1 MTGAKP
7 QLTRTH
13 HDGRV
18 HNVTCAGLAKERTD
32 PQRGQ
37 VVQTHKPQGGIS
49 QKPPRIRL
57 PATGPHDL
65 RKRRRGHDQAR
76 PT

>member
-1 MTGAKP
+1 MSGGAASNF
-7 QLTRTH
+7 RRSCGS
-13 HDGRV
+13 DV
-18 HNVTCAGLAKERTD
+18 HNVTCAGLAKERAD

-57 PATGPHDL
+57 PATGPHHL
-65 RKRRRGHDQAR
+65 RKRRRRHDQAR
-76 PT
+76 PA